1 LRIKERETHLI
12 LPEHDDD
19 DDDDDDD
26 VIYSHEA
33 FRVPQTLIG
42 KAVPVLSGLLDSFK
56 VYQGCIHS
64 HYFVRGVTPCSLVDR
79 SLRKTLSLYR
89 II

>member
-1 LRIKERETHLI
+1 LRIKEQETHLI
-12 LPEHDDD
+12 LPEH

-33 FRVPQTLIG
+33 FRVSQTLIG
-42 KAVPVLSGLLDSFK
+42 IAVPVRSGLLDSFK
-56 VYQGCIHS
+56 VYQGCIYS

-79 SLRKTLSLYR
+79 SLRKSLPLYR